1 MARDITDPN
10 DIKRLLDQHP
20 DRLLRLPEVLRLVG
34 VSSSTWYRWIEL
46 RRAPPPKKFFTGG
59 SSWRYGDIMRF
70 LESPGGYN
78 YDERIAEKL
87 SE

>member
-1 MARDITDPN
+1 MKRDKTDPN
-10 DIKRLLDQHP
+10 DIQRLLGEHP

-59 SSWRYGDIMRF
+59 SSWRYGEIMQF
-70 LESPGGYN
+70 LRSPQEY
-78 YDERIAEKL
+78 YYTEDDEEAL
-87 SE
+87 SK